1 MFEFLDRL
9 SRSKYFLGFFIVFL
23 NVGSKF
29 ITIRMND
36 FHERILRDTI
46 GRELMIFAICFVG
59 TRDIVTAFI
68 MTSVFIL
75 LNDYMFNEK
84 SAVCIIPKRYRH
96 KMKSAIDT
104 NNDDIIDESEIKEA
118 IKILNTARKQK
129 QQQMQREVYGTFMNN
144 V

>member
-1 MFEFLDRL
+1 
-9 SRSKYFLGFFIVFL
+9 
-23 NVGSKF
+23 
-29 ITIRMND
+29 MND